1 MKKILTA
8 VFALMLL
15 SSCNQDPKTSINEPV
30 QVDTL
35 QGTSFLGIA
44 LTIKQLD
51 PKADSVRISNY
62 NTARSN
68 YNSDPVADNIIW
80 FGRRTAYL
88 GDYKKAISIYS
99 KGIKTFPEDARF
111 YRHRG
116 HRYISTRKLD
126 KAIVDFTKAVSLI
139 KNNDD
144 EIEPDGIPNRL
155 NTPVSS
161 LHTNIWY
168 HLGLAYYLQ
177 DDLKNALSAFQDC
190 LLASKNDDMIVATSH
205 WLYMILR
212 QMNKNDDAK
221 NILTPIH
228 EDMNIIENMS
238 YYKLLLFYKELLTE
252 DQLTADDSLGASEA
266 IRFGIGNWYAYNENP
281 GQAKAIF
288 EQLMEQGNWAGFGY
302 IAAEAYLSRI
312 K

>member
-1 MKKILTA
+1 MKKILTTI
-8 VFALMLL
+8 FALILL
-15 SSCNQDPKTSINEPV
+15 SSCNQDPKTSKNEPV

-51 PKADSVRISNY
+51 PKVDSVRISNY
-62 NTARSN
+62 NTAKSN

-80 FGRRTAYL
+80 FGRCTAYL
-88 GDYKKAISIYS
+88 GDYKKAIDIYS

-126 KAIVDFTKAVSLI
+126 KAIVDFNKAVSLI
-139 KNNDD
+139 KNKDD

-177 DDLKNALSAFQDC
+177 DDLENALSAFQDC

-212 QMNKNDDAK
+212 QMNKDDDAK
-221 NILTPIH
+221 NILSPIH

-288 EQLMEQGNWAGFGY
+288 EQLIEQGNWAGFGY

>member
-1 MKKILTA
+1 MKKIPTVIIALT
-8 VFALMLL
+8 LL
-15 SSCNQDPKTSINEPV
+15 CSCNQNLKTTKTDPV
-30 QVDTL
+30 HLDTL
-35 QGTSFLGIA
+35 QGISFSGVA

-51 PKADSVRISNY
+51 AKADSVRISNY

-68 YNSDPVADNIIW
+68 YISDPTADNIIW

-88 GDYKKAISIYS
+88 GDYKKAIDIYT

-116 HRYISTRKLD
+116 HRFISIRKLD
-126 KAIVDFTKAVSLI
+126 KAIVDFTKAVELI
-139 KNNDD
+139 KNSDD
-144 EIEPDGIPNRL
+144 VIEPDGIPNRL

-177 DDLKNALSAFQDC
+177 DDMKNALSAFQDC
-190 LLASKNDDMIVATSH
+190 LLASKNDDMIVAASH

-212 QMNKNDDAK
+212 QMNKDDDAK
-221 NILTPIH
+221 NILSPIH
-228 EDMNIIENMS
+228 EDMNIIENIS

-252 DQLTADDSLGASEA
+252 DQLTTDDSLGASEA
-266 IRFGIGNWYAYNENP
+266 IRFGLGNWYAYNENP
-281 GQAKAIF
+281 EQAKAIF
-288 EQLMEQGNWAGFGY
+288 EHLIEHGNWAGFGY
-302 IAAEAYLSRI
+302 IAAEAYLTRI
-312 K
+312 R

>member
-8 VFALMLL
+8 IFALILL
-15 SSCNQDPKTSINEPV
+15 SSCNQDPKTSKNEPV
-30 QVDTL
+30 HLDTI

-88 GDYKKAISIYS
+88 GDYKKAIDIYS

-116 HRYISTRKLD
+116 HRFISTRKLD

-139 KNNDD
+139 KNSDD

-177 DDLKNALSAFQDC
+177 DDLENALSAFQDC

-212 QMNKNDDAK
+212 QMNKDDDAK
-221 NILTPIH
+221 NILSPIH

-288 EQLMEQGNWAGFGY
+288 EQLIEQGNWAGFGY